1 MARDFPDR
9 YMSDVS
15 RERDAGA
22 DEIAAST
29 CTCGDKASV
38 VGELE
43 RIAAALKPVDPIYAL
58 VRERL
63 TALND
68 GRSEI
73 RFGCLSG

>member
-15 RERDAGA
+15 RERDAVA

-29 CTCGDKASV
+29 CACGDTASV

-43 RIAAALKPVDPIYAL
+43 RIAAALRPVDPIYAL